1 MTNRD
6 IELAQCIFFDASD
19 ALNYLEVGGFWIDNK
34 DEVDCSQCGETHDS
48 RKMFVEQMTNIQD
61 QALELEKRLC
71 ECVEGCDC
79 GNCRFSEVND
89 G

>member
-1 MTNRD
+1 MANRD

-19 ALNYLEVGGFWIDNK
+19 ALWMQYQIDNT
-34 DEVDCSQCGETHDS
+34 DEIDCSQCGESHDS

>member
-1 MTNRD
+1 MANRD

-19 ALNYLEVGGFWIDNK
+19 ALELLRHQIDNK

-48 RKMFVEQMTNIQD
+48 RKMFVEQMKNIQD
-61 QALELEKRLC
+61 QAQELENRLC

-79 GNCRFSEVND
+79 GNCRFSEVNN